1 MRNFMNFGAFKKIVS
16 CLLVFV
22 LVATNITTAAFA
34 ATPGEGRGDDSYN
47 AELLRLLSDEY
58 GAEQAPAMLET
69 IQKLGL
75 ANANGQLLNY
85 SIIINNKSYTV
96 EELKQLFADENTDLT
111 QMAEVDGEPIT
122 LAALKEMIAIEER
135 LSSLLSAGAE
145 GGTGLSSEHLDNLD
159 SLLSQVDGEGG
170 LRFVDENGNP
180 MMGARGLSAA
190 AGTDYEDET
199 VVSVTKLVEATGVSF
214 TETVS
219 FTFEL
224 NKAQSKPVSFS
235 YELMDSTLHIQPR
248 NNQVIKGTVEFQ
260 PGETTKTITFNGLYV
275 QRNIIQSY
283 CVSGR
288 NDFSTNP
295 GALSTYQ
302 NYVWTSYGRADY
314 LHFSNFN
321 NFDRM
326 DFDQL
331 ETTRDYVPFTHA
343 YEGGGY
349 LSFTLGTGQGLY
361 KSDSLNGVGFGACYS
376 RGDTLYG
383 DRVAWKQEP
392 VMKEVK
398 AQAGSYTTGQII
410 PMQVLYSNI
419 ISREQPRDPASRP
432 RLSLVGGG
440 VAYPDV
446 MPFADF
452 TRPEVY
458 NLAYPSLSLIGGYM
472 AVVGKGM
479 TSADMNVVD
488 AVDETAAMWGTTT
501 SPYEYRK
508 IAPISWG
515 KDFTN
520 TPNIVINPAR
530 GDAFQSLTLEQPSY
544 TVGQTLK
551 ATLQLSN
558 DNGEADWLIDG
569 VTTSEE
575 IAKRV
580 MISIGDKN
588 QGRLDLHW
596 KLGGDGLP
604 LSPPVLEGE
613 LQITKSVYDTLKDA
627 DANVDGKQLRAKVYY
642 NRNMTP
648 GALDA
653 GNKDDFG
660 MMANQTVNFQVGEP
674 KFITPADLSITYPA
688 SWPSGT
694 PYVVNLIDATA
705 TKLGFTYPLDAT
717 HVTPDQFEWRSSDA
731 SVAGI
736 TADGTILPKGA
747 GTVIFTL
754 AAKNN
759 GEAAEAT
766 VTSQTI
772 TISADGSAAVVV
784 PSFANRVYVNKSK
797 DANIIWST
805 NVMDRYKELAG
816 AGGVVQDANFK
827 LEFFEGFFDE
837 AQLAGKQPTQTWEA
851 PAIAELINATSF
863 RIPGS
868 YIKDIS
874 NSNVPS
880 YTVRIST
887 VNPENALSTLSA
899 VSYIVVRSEAAI
911 VTLDKSMG
919 QFVLDSVGTLPV
931 AWTLDNFDPV
941 NKGEFEFQV
950 TRNGVLI
957 PESRIVFDKA
967 TGQFSDAQVTAT
979 GGSYN
984 LNLAPVTGSKQIKD
998 VYTITLAVKNST
1010 DSTWSYDSL
1019 FLQVYKS
1026 DALQIQIDGQPTA
1039 SYKMSNIDRIKQM
1052 TSDQILALKRN
1063 IMLNNELGVN
1073 NKDYDDLGEI
1083 TDQIA
1088 WKSSNNK
1095 TGAIYHRSNGYVE
1108 DIEKFNN
1115 SSYQPKQKFL
1125 LGGLSDGQTTITAT
1139 HARTGIKAEL
1149 DLTVETLKDK
1159 LYLFQLYPKTETTL
1173 TYTNGTG
1180 AEKSV
1185 KSDANGE
1192 LALYEESGIASD
1204 VYVTSVF
1211 NGTTYTGV
1219 LSQDRLLS
1227 QEGNPAQLELYP
1239 INILQLR
1246 QLSKVEV
1253 FFKTPDG
1260 KPYTGKVTYRGGVY
1274 KNGYYAEATEI
1285 GGAGITETLAGDG
1298 KLEIIF
1304 DTTDFY
1310 SVAAGEK
1317 NAADLS
1323 AKDKLEFIIET
1334 RFDDD
1339 RYNPSLISLDGD
1351 ASPVDRIVIGDKIA
1365 RMISNDR
1372 QQPTPVIVNQ
1382 VVANSDQSSKT
1393 DIRDYRGKFGP
1404 NNTYPSIQ
1412 LTTELLWWGEEAD
1425 KEAYA
1430 QLESSTGLV
1439 PQGQSYQT
1447 LKYPFS
1453 DLWLTRHV
1461 QVLNKDTIW
1470 LDKAR
1475 SGSVHFKL
1483 YDKPGS
1489 FRKSFTSTA
1498 TLVNMIGV
1506 SEVSVSEL
1514 RSGIQKL
1521 KNDMN
1526 STNGSTNGPSN
1537 NDKVVLETLS
1547 LLGNLKMDVGPLSM
1561 RVYPTD
1567 DPTVFKMIMS
1577 ASLNKMASTQGS
1589 SDVQFFQSKNNFA
1602 PGAGDLYKIAMGQFV
1617 EDQKRQYSQ
1626 VNKDQHSGKNIP
1638 FSAGGYY
1645 IGEIKYNLKT
1655 DAWEAVVHGGG
1666 FNAGGGFEYSWAW
1679 NIQAGIVP
1687 VTFSLTIGGGVEVG
1701 FRASVLF
1708 DEVPGNPWSNPQLDS
1723 VNDYLTSLRVI
1734 AYIEAFGGIGFD
1746 YSIIAAKIGVFGR
1759 ITLENTS
1766 TWLNR
1771 DYLKNSN
1778 DRVLYGNKLTME
1790 SIVGVRVVIKFLF
1803 ISIKHDFA
1811 SLRYSHTW
1819 LSKNWNK
1826 IQDYWKENATMPL
1839 MASNAEV
1846 AIMAYMRSIGEDPMQ
1861 VLSSQTMEDRSY
1873 LNEYDRAWQQAPT
1886 GAKRSLLAAAPSGP
1900 QVLQS
1905 NAYPYS
1911 NPQVAADG
1919 SLFVYLSDNNSANVE
1934 DTVASWAVRNGQ
1946 GGYDQRGEIVT
1957 DAALKGYGDTGLQLA
1972 GEGNLI
1978 AAVWVRQK
1986 DKINKEAGEELT
1998 GADMLLMNNS
2008 AEVMVSIYDGTKW
2021 TTHRLTNNQSP
2032 DVAPIVSVGNGKVV
2046 VAYRSVYSSN
2056 VENPLDFS
2064 ESDSIVYK
2072 VYDTA
2077 SGVWSD
2083 TETLYN
2089 GTNGTVMGMSAET
2102 LTDGTAAVVYTVNK
2116 GNTNQIPAEQY
2127 VAGTDNEIVY
2137 AVIDTSPDPTAQTSG
2152 WKTKGVVKNLQ
2163 VTHDRN
2169 ANENPQLTSAIFPD
2183 GIERFVM
2190 AWYATSGEDDSA
2202 AEDIRMLAVNR
2213 DGEVY
2218 SEFVDSLSAV
2228 KAYNNVRI
2236 NPNFV
2241 FAKMPQ
2247 ADRKLEHLSLIWKEA
2262 QVETTSG
2269 NVISRDV
2276 LKAVKLGMN
2285 GGELYLS
2292 GVMELGAMPEDTAID
2307 TIAAYIGNSSGTEI
2321 NALLL
2326 GTTYTTDTE
2335 VVGAITPKEEGEAG
2349 GNAIPVTVSKA
2360 VSAMYTAS
2368 ATYHNQFNAEHVV
2381 YNPGEI
2387 VAGYELPIQFNVVN
2401 QGLSAIQSVDITIN
2415 GELTNYNNLSLVP
2428 NSAKGLIAYH
2438 TVPSPIADA
2447 PYQIEVAFADGERQ
2461 STAGILRLDVP
2472 DTGISKIKV
2481 MKEEGG
2487 KRILSIPVYNKNG
2500 TTSVN
2505 KGRVV
2510 KLALYEDNQFTDDS
2524 RIGNVIEISDAD
2536 DLSLVDQGAYVE
2548 TVEFDVRAYLTKHG
2562 LQEIPDNGITVYLRS
2577 WAEDAQGEPLK
2588 EFDESDNEAKVTLDN
2603 LALKYNENQV
2613 LLTMEQT
2620 NTASR
2625 TNVDLTM
2632 QNMNMASIS
2641 SGNVL
2646 LNLLDAEGQILET
2659 KYVATDAAGL
2669 LSFSA
2674 EEKKTATIQFG
2685 KAGHSVQG
2693 MFFQESADAL
2703 DATLSTVALSGIE
2716 LDFDP
2721 GQTAYALQSSD
2732 LKRTHIVA
2740 VASNSGATVS
2750 LLDGEGNVIR
2760 SNKGFVS
2767 VDKPLELSTG
2777 GALNEFTISVQP
2789 ASAAGTAMA
2798 YPIALTNTQSSKPH
2812 LEVQVKG
2819 TKGADGKYADDVELS
2834 LSPYDV
2840 EGFEIDKAQ
2849 YQINN
2854 GNWTTAAYNGKTGQ
2868 KLTTLSGEG
2877 SYRIAAKIILASGLA
2892 YELDPVT
2899 LEIGGPVIEPV
2910 DAAAS
2915 SATASKTK
2923 VIADGKDQATIKVI
2937 FKNAGGNALSGRQ
2950 VILTADGGS
2959 SKITAVEDTTN
2970 AKGEASFTVT
2980 NTVVESVRY
2989 TAKDAVGG
2997 VTLSPVQVSF
3007 ESRTDSGTG
3016 TGTNPNPGTDPSPGT
3031 DPKPDPGTDPEP
3043 KPKPDDSSSLLF
3055 KKGLIAFEEL
3065 LRSIKEKLQST
3076 ANLDTAAMFTDIQ
3089 KHWALK
3095 SIDKLVRL
3103 EVIKGY
3109 GDSRLK
3115 PNNPITRAEFASM
3128 LARLFV
3134 FAPTDAKPAKFADVQ
3149 GYWAEGAIDTLTKHG
3164 ILKGYQDGT
3173 FKPNAAITREEM
3185 IVILMRLINEAT
3197 LPQSGSTDF
3206 QDLSLA
3212 GKYARDSLMAAAK
3225 AGVIQGY
3232 GNSLNPKGNAS
3243 RAETA
3248 TMLLNLLKLEPRL
3261 QEVLEP

>member
-1 MRNFMNFGAFKKIVS
+1 MRYVIQVQRFVA

-22 LVATNITTAAFA
+22 LVATSLTTPALAAM
-34 ATPGEGRGDDSYN
+34 PGEDRGDAYSYN
-47 AELLRLLSDEY
+47 AELLRLLGEEY
-58 GAEQAPAMLET
+58 GEEQAPAMLEM

-75 ANANGQLLNY
+75 ADANGQLLNY
-85 SIIINNKSYTV
+85 SIFLNDKSYTL
-96 EELKQLFADENTDLT
+96 EELKQLLADESTDLT
-111 QMAEVDGEPIT
+111 QIAEVDGEPIT
-122 LAALKEMIAIEER
+122 LAALKEMLAIEER
-135 LSSLLSAGAE
+135 LSMLLSAQNE
-145 GGTGLSSEHLDNLD
+145 GGTGLSPEHLDSLD
-159 SLLSQVDGEGG
+159 SLLSQVEGEGG

-190 AGTDYEDET
+190 AGADYEDET
-199 VVSVTKLVEATGVSF
+199 VVSVTKLEEATDVSF
-214 TETVS
+214 TETVI
-219 FTFEL
+219 FTFQL
-224 NKAQSKPVSFS
+224 NRPQTKKVSFS

-248 NNQVIKGTVEFQ
+248 YVPVVKGTVEFQ
-260 PGETTKTITFNGLYV
+260 PGETTKTIRFNDLYV
-275 QRNIIQSY
+275 RRDIIQSY

-288 NDFSTNP
+288 GDFM
-295 GALSTYQ
+295 GGLSYYRDNIWVDQ
-302 NYVWTSYGRADY
+302 ARADY
-314 LHFSNFN
+314 LHFYDFN
-321 NFDRM
+321 NLDRI
-326 DFDQL
+326 DFDHL
-331 ETTRDYVPFTHA
+331 ETSRKYVPFTHA

-349 LSFTLGTGQGLY
+349 LSFTLGSGRGLFQ
-361 KSDSLNGVGFGACYS
+361 SDSLNGVGFGACYY
-376 RGDTLYG
+376 RA
-383 DRVAWKQEP
+383 DRNASMADP
-392 VMKEVK
+392 SMLEVEAK
-398 AQAGSYTTGQII
+398 KGSYTTGQIVPI
-410 PMQVLYSNI
+410 KVLYSNTI
-419 ISREQPRDPASRP
+419 AHGKPSDDPANMP
-432 RLSLVGGG
+432 RLQLAGGG

-446 MPFADF
+446 MPYDELKYSNSPPFYMR
-452 TRPEVY
+452 TG
-458 NLAYPSLSLIGGYM
+458 LSLISGYM

-479 TSADMNVVD
+479 APADLQV
-488 AVDETAAMWGTTT
+488 AAALDETATVQLGPDAL
-501 SPYEYRK
+501 EHRK
-508 IAPISWG
+508 VDYISWG

-520 TPNIVINPAR
+520 TPNIVINSAR
-530 GDAFQSLTLEQPSY
+530 GDAFQSLMLDQSSY
-544 TVGQTLK
+544 AVGQTLK

-558 DNGEADWLIDG
+558 GIGEADWLIDG

-580 MISIGDKN
+580 MISIGDRN
-588 QGRLDLHW
+588 QGVLDLHW
-596 KLGGDGLP
+596 KLGEDGLP

-613 LQITKSVYDTLKDA
+613 LRITQSVYDALKDG
-627 DANVDGKQLRAKVYY
+627 DSIVDGKQLRAKVYY
-642 NRNMTP
+642 NRNTTP
-648 GALDA
+648 GALSS
-653 GNKDDFG
+653 GNMDDFG
-660 MMANQTVNFQVGEP
+660 MLGSQTVSFQVSEP
-674 KFITPADLSITYPA
+674 KYITPGDLSITYPA

-694 PYVVNLIDATA
+694 PYVVNLIDANA
-705 TKLGFTYPLDAT
+705 TKLSFTYPLDAT
-717 HVTPDQFEWRSSDA
+717 HVTPNQFEWRSSDA
-731 SVAGI
+731 SIAGI
-736 TADGTILPKGA
+736 TADGIILPKGA
-747 GTVIFTL
+747 GTVTFTL

-766 VTSQTI
+766 VTSQKI

-784 PSFANRVYVNKSK
+784 PSFANRVYVNKNK

-816 AGGVVQDANFK
+816 AGGAAQDANFK
-827 LEFFEGFFDE
+827 LELYDGFWDGT
-837 AQLAGKQPTQTWEA
+837 QLTGKQPTRTWEA
-851 PAIAELINATSF
+851 PATAELINATSF
-863 RIPGS
+863 AIPGS
-868 YIKDIS
+868 YMKDIS
-874 NSNVPS
+874 SNNVPS

-887 VNPENALSTLSA
+887 VNPENAQSTLSA
-899 VSYIVVRSEAAI
+899 LSYIVVRSEAAI

-919 QFVLDSVGTLPV
+919 QFVVDSVGTLPIT
-931 AWTLDNFDPV
+931 WTLDNFDPV

-957 PESRIVFDKA
+957 PGSQIVFDKA
-967 TGQFSDAQVTAT
+967 TGQFSDAHVMAT

-984 LNLAPVTGSKQIKD
+984 LNIAPVTGSKQIKD
-998 VYTITLAVKNST
+998 VYAITLAVKNST

-1026 DALQIQIDGQPTA
+1026 DALQIQIDGQPTG

-1088 WKSSNNK
+1088 WKSANNDV
-1095 TGAIYHRSNGYVE
+1095 GAIYHRSNGYIE

-1125 LGGLSDGQTTITAT
+1125 LGGLNDGKTKITAT

-1149 DLTVETLKDK
+1149 DLTVATLKDK

-1173 TYTNGTG
+1173 TYTNGAGT
-1180 AEKSV
+1180 EKSV

-1192 LALYEESGIASD
+1192 LALYEEKGIASD

-1219 LSQDRLLS
+1219 FSQDRLLS
-1227 QEGNPAQLELYP
+1227 KEGNPAQLELYP

-1298 KLEIIF
+1298 KLEITF

-1310 SVAAGEK
+1310 SRAAGEK

-1334 RFDDD
+1334 RFEGD
-1339 RYNPSLISLDGD
+1339 RYNPSLLSLDGD
-1351 ASPVDRIVIGDKIA
+1351 ASPADRIIIGDKIA

-1372 QQPTPVIVNQ
+1372 LQPTPVIVNQ
-1382 VVANSDQSSKT
+1382 YVANSDHSSKT

-1404 NNTYPSIQ
+1404 NNTYPNIQ
-1412 LTTELLWWGEEAD
+1412 MTTELLWWGDNVD
-1425 KEAYA
+1425 KQAYA
-1430 QLESSTGLV
+1430 ELENSTGFV

-1447 LKYPFS
+1447 IKYPFS

-1470 LDKAR
+1470 LDKAK

-1489 FRKSFTSTA
+1489 FRKSFTGAA

-1506 SEVSVSEL
+1506 AEVSATEL
-1514 RSGIQKL
+1514 RSDIQKL

-1526 STNGSTNGPSN
+1526 STNGSTTGPSN

-1577 ASLNKMASTQGS
+1577 ASLNNMASTQGS

-1602 PGAGDLYKIAMGQFV
+1602 PGAGDLYKIAMDQYV

-1626 VNKDQHSGKNIP
+1626 INKDGHSGKGIP

-1708 DEVPGNPWSNPQLDS
+1708 DEVPGNPWSNPELDS

-1839 MASNAEV
+1839 TAANADA
-1846 AIMAYMRSIGEDPMQ
+1846 AIMAYMRAIGEDPMQ

-1873 LNEYDRAWQQAPT
+1873 LNEYVRAWQQT
-1886 GAKRSLLAAAPSGP
+1886 SSGTKRSLLAAASNGP
-1900 QVLQS
+1900 EVLQS

-1919 SLFVYLSDNNSANVE
+1919 SMFVYLSDNNSTSIE
-1934 DTVASWAVRNGQ
+1934 DTVATWAIRNSQ
-1946 GGYDQRGEIVT
+1946 GGYDQRGEIVS

-1986 DKINKEAGEELT
+1986 DKIMKAAGEELT
-1998 GADMLLMNNS
+1998 NADILLMNNS
-2008 AEVMVSIYDGTKW
+2008 AEIMASIYDGTKW
-2021 TTHRLTNNQSP
+2021 TTQRLTNNQSP

-2056 VENPLDFS
+2056 TDNPLDFS
-2064 ESDSIVYK
+2064 ASDSIVYT
-2072 VYDTA
+2072 VYDAA
-2077 SGVWSD
+2077 SGMWSD
-2083 TETLYN
+2083 AETLYN

-2102 LTDGTAAVVYTVNK
+2102 LTDGTTAVVYTVNK
-2116 GNTNQIPAEQY
+2116 GNVNQIPAEQY

-2137 AVIDTSPDPTAQTSG
+2137 AVIDTSKDTTAQTSG

-2169 ANENPQLTSAIFPD
+2169 ANENPQLTSAVFPD

-2190 AWYATSGEDDSA
+2190 AWYATSGEGDSA
-2202 AEDIRMLAVNR
+2202 TEDIRMLAVNR

-2228 KAYNNVRI
+2228 KSYNNIRI
-2236 NPNFV
+2236 NPNFTFV
-2241 FAKMPQ
+2241 KMPQ
-2247 ADRKLEHLSLIWKEA
+2247 ADKNLEYLSLIWKEA
-2262 QVETTSG
+2262 QVETTAAG
-2269 NVISRDV
+2269 VISRDV
-2276 LKAVKLGMN
+2276 LKAVKLGIN
-2285 GGELYLS
+2285 DGKLYLS

-2307 TIAAYIGNSSGTEI
+2307 TISAYIGNSSGTEI
-2321 NALLL
+2321 KALLL

-2335 VVGAITPKEEGEAG
+2335 VVGSITPKEEGETG
-2349 GNAIPVTVSKA
+2349 GNEIPVTVSKT
-2360 VSAMYTAS
+2360 VSAMYTAN
-2368 ATYHNQFNAEHVV
+2368 ALYHNQFNADHVV
-2381 YNPGEI
+2381 FNPGEV
-2387 VAGYELPIQFNVVN
+2387 VAGYDLPIQFHVVN
-2401 QGLSAIQSVDITIN
+2401 QGLSAIQSVDIKIN
-2415 GELTNYNNLSLVP
+2415 GELTSYNNLSLVP

-2447 PYQIEVAFADGERQ
+2447 TYHIEVTFADGEKQ
-2461 STAGILRLDVP
+2461 STAGTLRLDVP

-2481 MKEEGG
+2481 MKEEDG

-2500 TTSVN
+2500 TTLGN

-2510 KLALYEDNQFTDDS
+2510 KLALYEDNKYTDDS
-2524 RIGNVIEISDAD
+2524 LIGKVIEISDSD
-2536 DLSLVDQGAYVE
+2536 DLNLIDQGAYVE
-2548 TVEFDVRAYLTKHG
+2548 TVEFDVSAYLTKHG
-2562 LQEIPDNGITVYLRS
+2562 LQEIPNNGITVYLRS

-2588 EFDESDNEAKVTLDN
+2588 EFDESDNEAKITLDN
-2603 LALKYNENQV
+2603 LALKYNENNV
-2613 LLTMEQT
+2613 LLTLEQT
-2620 NTASR
+2620 NTMSH
-2625 TNVDLTM
+2625 TSVNLTM
-2632 QNMNMASIS
+2632 QNMNMAPIS

-2646 LNLLDAEGQILET
+2646 LNLLDADGQILES
-2659 KYVATDAAGL
+2659 KYVAINKASL

-2685 KAGHSVQG
+2685 QAGDSVQG
-2693 MFFQESADAL
+2693 VFFQESADAL
-2703 DATLSTVALSGIE
+2703 DATLSTVRISGIA

-2721 GQTAYALQSSD
+2721 GQTVYALQASD
-2732 LKRTHIVA
+2732 LKRTHLVA
-2740 VASNSGATVS
+2740 AASNSEAVVS
-2750 LLDGEGNVIR
+2750 LLDSSGKPIR

-2767 VDKPLELSTG
+2767 IDQPLQLSTN
-2777 GALNEFTISVQP
+2777 GAVNDLVISVQP
-2789 ASAAGTAMA
+2789 ASTAGKATT
-2798 YPIALTNTQSSKPH
+2798 YQFTVTNTQSSKPY
-2812 LEVQVKG
+2812 LELKVKG
-2819 TKGADGKYADDVELS
+2819 TAGADGKYAGNVELS
-2834 LSPYDV
+2834 LSPYEVD
-2840 EGFEIDKAQ
+2840 GFKIDKAM
-2849 YQINN
+2849 YKINDE
-2854 GNWTTAAYNGKTGQ
+2854 NWTPVAYDGKTEQ
-2868 KLTTLSGEG
+2868 KLTTLSKAG
-2877 SYRIAAKIILASGLA
+2877 SYKVAAKVVLASGME
-2892 YELDPVT
+2892 YE
-2899 LEIGGPVIEPV
+2899 V
-2910 DAAAS
+2910 DAA
-2915 SATASKTK
+2915 
-2923 VIADGKDQATIKVI
+2923 I
-2937 FKNAGGNALSGRQ
+2937 FA
-2950 VILTADGGS
+2950 IGS
-2959 SKITAVEDTTN
+2959 ST
-2970 AKGEASFTVT
+2970 S
-2980 NTVVESVRY
+2980 
-2989 TAKDAVGG
+2989 
-2997 VTLSPVQVSF
+2997 
-3007 ESRTDSGTG
+3007 
-3016 TGTNPNPGTDPSPGT
+3016 
-3031 DPKPDPGTDPEP
+3031 PEP
-3043 KPKPDDSSSLLF
+3043 KPEPGSGTGSDSGNGGETQSASEPSLKPTPQPTQEPMSIF
-3055 KKGLIAFEEL
+3055 KKDLVQWEQMLRAIRERLASADPNQVAF
-3065 LRSIKEKLQST
+3065 S
-3076 ANLDTAAMFTDIQ
+3076 DTRT
-3089 KHWALK
+3089 HWARQT
-3095 SIDKLVRL
+3095 IDKLARL
-3103 EVIKGY
+3103 SVIMGY
-3109 GDSRLK
+3109 GDGSFR
-3115 PNNPITRAEFASM
+3115 PDQPISRAEFASV

-3134 FAPTDAKPAKFADVQ
+3134 FTPTQASTVPFVDLQ
-3149 GYWAEGAIDTLTKHG
+3149 GHWAEESIANLARHG
-3164 ILKGYQDGT
+3164 IVAGYGDGSFRPDAT
-3173 FKPNAAITREEM
+3173 ITREEM
-3185 IVILMRLINEAT
+3185 IAMMMRLVDEAA
-3197 LPQSGSTDF
+3197 LSQTDYANF
-3206 QDLSLA
+3206 KDMADA
-3212 GKYARDSLMAAAK
+3212 GKYAQQSIIVAAQ
-3225 AGVIQGY
+3225 AGLIQGY
-3232 GNSLNPKGNAS
+3232 NGYLQPKGKAT
-3243 RAETA
+3243 RAETV
-3248 TMLLNLLKLEPRL
+3248 TMLWKLLTLDPELKAILEK
-3261 QEVLEP
+3261 